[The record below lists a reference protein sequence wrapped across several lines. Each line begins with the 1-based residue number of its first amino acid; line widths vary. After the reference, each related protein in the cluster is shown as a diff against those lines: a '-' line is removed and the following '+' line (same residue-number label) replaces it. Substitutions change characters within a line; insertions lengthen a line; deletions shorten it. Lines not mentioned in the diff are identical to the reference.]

1 MSKPIYIAV
10 LAALLL
16 ALCVLVPSPA
26 LVEEAWTPD
35 ASQATPIALDAPAG
49 YAPDPEGYKSET
61 LYEDPTI
68 RVSIET
74 TRYCD
79 TPMFIARVQ
88 IADASQLRTMMAG
101 SYGSQ
106 RTALATTLAERG
118 GAVLAINGDYFS
130 YIGTGL
136 VVRQGHTYR
145 KRADA
150 DFDVLMIDVNGDF
163 HVAKKIDEATLDA
176 AYSALGG
183 SVEEG
188 GSIVQAFTFGPV
200 LVENGVR
207 AHEEYQRADG
217 GARKPAQ
224 RMVIAQDGPLSYVI
238 VCCEGPDNKNSK
250 GLTLEEM
257 GQFMLGLGVQTAYNL
272 DGGGSTTMV
281 FNGGKINALS
291 TSKNRSV
298 SDIVYFCSGVAK

>member
-1 MSKPIYIAV
+1 MSKPVYMAV

-16 ALCVLVPSPA
+16 ALCILVPSPA
-26 LVEEAWTPD
+26 LMEAAWAPD
-35 ASQATPIALDAPAG
+35 PSQVTPIALDAESG
-49 YAPDPEGYKSET
+49 YAPDPAGYKSET

-101 SYGSQ
+101 TYGSQ

-145 KRADA
+145 MRADD
-150 DFDVLMIDVNGDF
+150 DFDVLMIDTNGDF
-163 HVAKKIDEATLDA
+163 HVAKEIDEATLKA
-176 AYSALGG
+176 AYSEMGG

-200 LVENGVR
+200 LVENGER
-207 AHEEYQRADG
+207 AHEEYKRADG

-281 FNGGKINALS
+281 FQGGKINALS

>member
-10 LAALLL
+10 LAVLLL

-26 LVEEAWTPD
+26 LMEEAWTPD
-35 ASQATPIALDAPAG
+35 VSQLTPIALNANSG
-49 YAPDPEGYKSET
+49 YAPDPAGYKSDL

-79 TPMFIARVQ
+79 TPIFIARVKL
-88 IADASQLRTMMAG
+88 ADASQLRTMMAG
-101 SYGSQ
+101 AYGSQ

-118 GAVLAINGDYFS
+118 GAVLAINGDYYS

-136 VVRQGHTYR
+136 IVRQGHTFR
-145 KRADA
+145 SRADS

-163 HVAKKIDEATLDA
+163 HVAKEIDEATLND

-188 GSIVQAFTFGPV
+188 GNIVQAFTFGPA
-200 LVENGVR
+200 LIENGER
-207 AHEEYQRADG
+207 AHEEYRRPDG

-224 RMVIAQDGPLSYVI
+224 RMVLAQDGPLSYVI
-238 VCCEGPDNKNSK
+238 VCCEGPDNSNSK
-250 GLTLEEM
+250 GLTLEQM
-257 GQFMLGLGVQTAYNL
+257 GRFMLGLGVTTAYNL

-281 FNGGKINALS
+281 FNGMKINARS

-298 SDIVYFCSGVAK
+298 SDIIYFCSGVAK

>member
-1 MSKPIYIAV
+1 MNKPIYIAV
-10 LAALLL
+10 LVALLL
-16 ALCVLVPSPA
+16 ALCVLTPSPA
-26 LVEEAWTPD
+26 LMEEVWTPD
-35 ASQATPIALDAPAG
+35 ASQVTPIGLNAASG
-49 YAPDPEGYKSET
+49 YAPDPAGFKSDT

-88 IADASQLRTMMAG
+88 IADATQLRTMMAG

-145 KRADA
+145 MRADS

-163 HVAKKIDEATLDA
+163 HIAKEIDEATLNA

-188 GSIVQAFTFGPV
+188 GQIVQAFTFGPA
-200 LVENGVR
+200 LVENGER
-207 AHEEYQRADG
+207 AHDEYKRPDG

-224 RMVIAQDGPLSYVI
+224 RMVIAQDGSLSYVI

-257 GQFMLGLGVQTAYNL
+257 GQFMLDLGVETAYNL

-281 FNGGKINALS
+281 FNGSKINALS

>member
-26 LVEEAWTPD
+26 LMEEAWTPD

-79 TPMFIARVQ
+79 TPMFVARVQ

-272 DGGGSTTMV
+272 DGGGSTNV
-281 FNGGKINALS
+281 IFNNKRIHRNPDLRKI
-291 TSKNRSV
+291 
-298 SDIVYFCSGVAK
+298 SDILYFASAHDAQ

>member
-1 MSKPIYIAV
+1 MNKPIYIAV

-26 LVEEAWTPD
+26 LMEEVWTPD
-35 ASQATPIALDAPAG
+35 ASQVTPIELSAPSG
-49 YAPDPEGYKSET
+49 YAPDPAGYRSDT

-145 KRADA
+145 SRADS
-150 DFDVLMIDVNGDF
+150 DFDVLMIDTNGDF
-163 HVAKKIDEATLDA
+163 HITKEIDEATLKA

-188 GSIVQAFTFGPV
+188 GRIVQAFTFGPA

-207 AHEEYQRADG
+207 AHEEYKRADG

>member
-1 MSKPIYIAV
+1 MNKPVYIAV
-10 LAALLL
+10 LAVMLL
-16 ALCVLVPSPA
+16 ALCALVPSPA

-35 ASQATPIALDAPAG
+35 PAQVTPIALDAEAGYEPDPAG
-49 YAPDPEGYKSET
+49 YQSEWV
-61 LYEDPTI
+61 YEDPTI

-79 TPMFIARVQ
+79 TPMYIARVQ
-88 IADASQLRTMMAG
+88 IADPSQLRTMMAG

-118 GAVLAINGDYFS
+118 NAVLAINGDYYS

-136 VVRQGHTYR
+136 IVRQGHTYR
-145 KRADA
+145 NRADA

-163 HVAKKIDEATLDA
+163 HVAKKIDEQTLEE
-176 AYSALGG
+176 AYAALGG

-188 GSIVQAFTFGPV
+188 GSIVQAFTFGPA
-200 LVENGVR
+200 LVENGER

-238 VCCEGPDNKNSK
+238 VCCEGPDNEDSK

-257 GQFMLGLGVQTAYNL
+257 GQFMLDLGVETAYNL

-281 FNGGKINALS
+281 FQGGKINALD

-298 SDIVYFCSGVAK
+298 SDIIYFCTGVAK

>member
-1 MSKPIYIAV
+1 MSKPVYIAV
-10 LAALLL
+10 LAVLLL

-26 LVEEAWTPD
+26 LVEEEWTPD
-35 ASQATPIALDAPAG
+35 PSQATPIALDAESG
-49 YAPDPEGYKSET
+49 YAPDPEGYQSEMC
-61 LYEDPTI
+61 YEDPTV

-79 TPMFIARVQ
+79 TPMYIARVQ

-101 SYGSQ
+101 TYGSQ

-118 GAVLAINGDYFS
+118 GAVLAINGDYYS

-145 KRADA
+145 KRAD
-150 DFDVLMIDVNGDF
+150 DDYDVLMIDVNGDF
-163 HVAKKIDEATLDA
+163 HVAKKIDEATLEE
-176 AYSALGG
+176 AYNALGG

-188 GSIVQAFTFGPV
+188 GTIVQAFTFGPA
-200 LVENGVR
+200 LVENGER
-207 AHEEYQRADG
+207 AHEEYQRSDG

-257 GQFMLGLGVQTAYNL
+257 GQFMLDLGVQTAYNL